1 MLKKLIDRLI
11 IAGGDWNAQLFRE
24 LKSRLN
30 AKNFVVTT
38 ICSLLAQG
46 WFLVSALLQLPI
58 SNVVSGHPRYCQ
70 FNLSPLPFNSD
81 NICKLSNSN
90 TGYTNGPIDVI
101 NWSKWWSELFT
112 GLSGLV
118 AVFLVVAGVYLLAKD
133 WRTEEKRG
141 TLNFVQLS
149 PQAAWDIFT
158 GKILGVPILIYLAA
172 ILFLPLQLIAGFCS
186 NFGLFHTIIWD
197 FWWLVIIA
205 SFYFGAILLAKV
217 MPFMLALLAWGLEYI
232 IAMTMMFFVNGAID
246 SSFNIVLWN
255 GIVSRDVS
263 WAILVG
269 ISICSLV
276 AYSLWGL
283 LSYSYNN
290 PISES
295 ED

>member
-1 MLKKLIDRLI
+1 MLNKLLDRLI

-24 LKSRLN
+24 LKSRLK
-30 AKNFVVTT
+30 AKNFIVTI
-38 ICSLLAQG
+38 ICSLLVQG
-46 WFLVSALLQLPI
+46 WFLRSALLNLPI
-58 SNVVSGHPRYCQ
+58 SNVVDGHPNYCE

-81 NICKLSNSN
+81 NICEFSSSGA
-90 TGYTNGPIDVI
+90 GYANGHIDVI

-112 GLSGLV
+112 GLSGLL

-133 WRTEEKRG
+133 WRVEEKRG
-141 TLNFVQLS
+141 TLDFVRLS
-149 PQAAWDIFT
+149 PQSAWDIFV
-158 GKILGVPILIYLAA
+158 GKLLGVPILIYLAGGLA
-172 ILFLPLQLIAGFCS
+172 LPLQLIAGFCS

-197 FWWLVIIA
+197 FWWLVITM
-205 SFYFGAILLAKV
+205 SFYLGSILLAKA
-217 MPFMLALLAWGLEYI
+217 MPFILALLAWGLQYI
-232 IAMTMMFFVNGAID
+232 IAMTMMFFVNDAID

-263 WAILVG
+263 WAIFIG

-283 LSYSYNN
+283 LAYSYNN
-290 PISES
+290 PISEL